1 MSEKLVSFALNQRVL
16 VLLIAFATLF
26 FGASSMMKLPVD
38 AYPDVAPTQV
48 KLILKASGMTP
59 AEMESR
65 VTIPIEQNM
74 QSIPNQTIVRSLSK
88 YGLCDI
94 TIDFEDGVDIYW
106 ARQQVA
112 QRLSEVMDDLPAS
125 VTGGLAPIT
134 TPLGEV
140 LMFTIESETLDLMQK
155 RTLLD
160 WVINRRIRSIDGVA
174 DTNALGGYV
183 KTYEIV
189 PNFTKMKRYKINMEM
204 LKETLEKNNQNDGVG
219 RLSLGEQ
226 SLFIRS
232 EGRLKNIEDIS
243 NLIIKHDSGR
253 DVKVSDISEI
263 QIGSLTRAGFVTKDG
278 EEEAVQGLILSRKGI
293 DTSGVLKRVK
303 AELAKIEKDL
313 PEGTTLNI
321 FYDRSDLVSKAINT
335 VSTALLEA
343 LVLIVIVLF
352 IFLGNFAS
360 AFSVAIILPFAG
372 MMTFIAM
379 GYFGISANLMS
390 LGGLAIA
397 IGMLVDAG
405 VVMVENISEHLADEK
420 NKSEPKLQLVLNSAT
435 EVASPVFTGIL
446 IIIIV
451 FLPLLT
457 LEGLEGKLFVPVA
470 LSIVFA
476 LTSSLILALTFIPVV
491 SFYILKQKPHAKV
504 PLMVFLESRYEKLL
518 KFSLGNQKTV
528 FTVAGV
534 LWILALGTYTQVG
547 KTFMP
552 ELDEGNVIIGIEKN
566 PSISLEAS
574 RDIDLKIQ
582 QALIREVPEVLSI
595 VARGGSDEIGLDPMG
610 LNDTDTFLVLKPKE
624 EWRVP
629 SNEWLLDEFR
639 RVLDEFVGVEYG
651 FTQPI
656 AMRISEMLSGS
667 RGDIVVNIYGEDATK
682 LEEIAKDV
690 YKITEQT
697 EGSSDVYKK
706 ANEGVAYWEVIFKDA
721 AMARYGVTRNELSA
735 YLQASVNGVE
745 VGIIQEDLRRIPLM
759 IKGSRDLQ
767 TSMNKNRNLQYVLKD
782 GTGVE
787 INELVDFK
795 MTLGPVQIDHENGM
809 RKSLVQT
816 NVVGRDLVG
825 FVDELSAKIDEG
837 IELPQGYFIEYAGE
851 YQNQQRAAAKLSFVV
866 PLSIGLVFILLLMT
880 FKSSLQAFLVLL
892 NIPFALIGGV
902 FGLYF
907 NGEYMSVPASVGFI
921 ALMGIAVLN
930 GVVMLN
936 YFNYLK
942 DSIKDSIELV
952 TVGSIRRL
960 RPVLMTAFIAALG
973 LIPMLFAT
981 GPGSEIQK
989 PLAIVIINGL
999 VTSTF
1004 LTLVL
1009 LPILYHKFV
1018 AKKKNN
1024 VDL

>member
-1 MSEKLVSFALNQRVL
+1 MSEKLINFALSQRIL
-16 VLLIAFATLF
+16 VLLVAFGVLI
-26 FGASSMMKLPVD
+26 FGASAMLKLPVD

-48 KLILKASGMTP
+48 KIILKSSGMTP
-59 AEMESR
+59 SEMESR
-65 VTIPIEQNM
+65 VMIPVEQNM
-74 QSIPNQTIVRSLSK
+74 QSIPNQMIVRSLAK
-88 YGLCDI
+88 YGVCDI

-112 QRLSEVMDDLPAS
+112 QRLSEVKDVLPQN

-140 LMFTIESETLDLMQK
+140 LMFTIESDTLDLMQK

-160 WVINRRIRSIDGVA
+160 WVINKRIRSIDGVA

-183 KTYEIV
+183 KTYEIT
-189 PNFTKMKRYKINMEM
+189 PDFLKMKLHKITMEM
-204 LKETLEKNNQNDGVG
+204 LEGALSKNNKNEGVG
-219 RLSLGEQ
+219 RLSIGEQ
-226 SLFIRS
+226 SLFIRT
-232 EGRLKNIEDIS
+232 EGRLKNLEDIS
-243 NLIIKHDSGR
+243 RLIIKNEDAR
-253 DVKVSDISEI
+253 DVRVSDIAEVK
-263 QIGSLTRAGFVTKDG
+263 IGSLTRGGFVTKDG
-278 EEEAVQGLILSRKGI
+278 IEEAVQGLILSRKGV

-303 AELAKIEKDL
+303 AELKSIEKEL
-313 PEGTTLNI
+313 PKGTTINI

-335 VSTALLEA
+335 VTKALLEA
-343 LVLIVIVLF
+343 MALIIIVLY
-352 IFLGNFAS
+352 IFLGSFAS
-360 AFSVAIILPFAG
+360 AFSVAIILPFAA

-379 GYFGISANLMS
+379 SYFGISANLMS

-405 VVMVENISEHLADEK
+405 VVMVENIAEHLHDEK
-420 NKSEPKLQLVLNSAT
+420 YKDESKLSVVISSAK
-435 EVASPVFTGIL
+435 EVATPVFTGIL

-491 SFYILKQKPHAKV
+491 SFYVLKKEAQKPVA
-504 PLMVFLESRYEKLL
+504 LMVFLQKRYEKILRYSL
-518 KFSLGNQKTV
+518 SHQKIVFSV
-528 FTVAGV
+528 VGV
-534 LWILALGTYTQVG
+534 LWVAAVVAYMGVG

-552 ELDEGNVIIGIEKN
+552 TLDEGNVIIGIEKN

-582 QALIREVPEVLSI
+582 QALLREVPEILSI

-610 LNDTDTFLVLKPKE
+610 LNDTDTFLVLKPKD

-639 RVLDEFVGVEYG
+639 RVLNNFIGIEYR

-656 AMRISEMLSGS
+656 AMRVSEMLSGS
-667 RGDIVVNIYGEDATK
+667 RGDIVVNIYGGDTEK
-682 LEEIAKDV
+682 LEGIAKEV
-690 YKITEQT
+690 VKLVESIK
-697 EGSSDVYKK
+697 GSSDVYKK
-706 ANEGVAYWEVIFKDA
+706 ANEGVAYWEIEFKDE
-721 AMARYGVTRNELSA
+721 AMARYGVSKDELSE
-735 YLQASVNGVE
+735 YLKASVDGIE

-759 IKGSRDLQ
+759 IKGDKTLQ
-767 TSMNKNRNLQYVLKD
+767 TSMSENRSLQYVLPNAQS
-782 GTGVE
+782 VE
-787 INELVDFK
+787 INELVNFK
-795 MTLGPVQIDHENGM
+795 MMQGPVQIDHENTM

-825 FVDELSAKIDEG
+825 FVNELSSLIDAKL
-837 IELPQGYFIEYAGE
+837 ELPQGYFIEYAGE
-851 YQNQQRAAAKLSFVV
+851 YQNQQRASKRLSVV
-866 PLSIGLVFILLLMT
+866 IPLSIVLVFILLFVT
-880 FKSSLQAFLVLL
+880 FNSSLQAFLVLL
-892 NIPFALIGGV
+892 NIPFALIGGI
-902 FGLYF
+902 FGLYYTQ
-907 NGEYMSVPASVGFI
+907 EYMSVPASVGFI

-930 GVVMLN
+930 GVVMLE
-936 YFNYLK
+936 YFNKLRGTVE
-942 DSIKDSIELV
+942 DSKELV
-952 TVGSIRRL
+952 IQGSLRRL

-999 VTSTF
+999 VSSTF

-1018 AKKKNN
+1018 AKKF
-1024 VDL
+1024 

>member
-16 VLLIAFATLF
+16 VLLLAFAVLF

-94 TIDFEDGVDIYW
+94 TIDFEEGVDIYW

-112 QRLSEVMDDLPAS
+112 QRLTEVMDELPSS
-125 VTGGLAPIT
+125 VAGGLAPIT

-140 LMFTIESETLDLMQK
+140 LMFTIESDTLDLMQK

-160 WVINRRIRSIDGVA
+160 WVINKRIRGIDGVA

-189 PNFTKMKRYKINMEM
+189 PNFTKMKRYKINMQM
-204 LKETLEKNNQNDGVG
+204 LKETLNNNNQNEGVG

-243 NLIIKHDSGR
+243 SLIIKHDSGR
-253 DVKVSDISEI
+253 DVKISDISEVR
-263 QIGSLTRAGFVTKDG
+263 IGSLTRAGFVTKDG
-278 EEEAVQGLILSRKGI
+278 KEEAVQGLILSRKGV
-293 DTSGVLKRVK
+293 DTSTVLKNVK
-303 AELAKIEKDL
+303 VELQKIEQDL
-313 PEGTTLNI
+313 PKGTTLNI

-335 VSTALLEA
+335 VSKALIEA

-352 IFLGNFAS
+352 IFLGNLAS
-360 AFSVAIILPFAG
+360 AFSVAIILPFAA

-379 GYFGISANLMS
+379 SYFGISANLMS

-405 VVMVENISEHLADEK
+405 VVMVENISEHLGDEK
-420 NKSEPKLQLVLNSAT
+420 HKNESKLGLVISSAK

-491 SFYILKQKPHAKV
+491 SFYILKQAPQPKV
-504 PLMVFLESRYEKLL
+504 LLMVFLENKYEKLL
-518 KFSLGNQKTV
+518 KFSLKNQKTV
-528 FTVAGV
+528 FVIAAV
-534 LWILALGTYTQVG
+534 LWSLALGAYTQVG

-582 QALIREVPEVLSI
+582 QALKREVPEIVSI
-595 VARGGSDEIGLDPMG
+595 IARGGSDEIGLDPMG
-610 LNDTDTFLVLKPKE
+610 LNDTDTFLVLKPKD

-667 RGDIVVNIYGEDATK
+667 RGDIVVNIYGGDSTK

-690 YKITEQT
+690 FKITQETQ
-697 EGSSDVYKK
+697 GSSDVYKK

-721 AMARYGVTRNELSA
+721 AMARYGVTRSELSS

-745 VGIIQEDLRRIPLM
+745 VGIIQEELRRIPLM

-782 GTGVE
+782 GTGIE

-825 FVDELSAKIDEG
+825 FVNELSSKIDEG
-837 IELPQGYFIEYAGE
+837 ITLPQGYFIEYAGE
-851 YQNQQRAAAKLSFVV
+851 YQNQQRAAKKLSFVV

-907 NGEYMSVPASVGFI
+907 TGEYMSVPAIVGFI

-936 YFNYLK
+936 YFNYLRVR
-942 DSIKDSIELV
+942 IEDSIELV
-952 TVGSIRRL
+952 TIGSIRRL

-1009 LPILYHKFV
+1009 LPILYHRFV
-1018 AKKKNN
+1018 IKKKSK
-1024 VDL
+1024 L

>member
-1 MSEKLVSFALNQRVL
+1 MSEKLVGFALSQRIL
-16 VLLIAFATLF
+16 VLLLATIVIF
-26 FGASSMMKLPVD
+26 FGASSMLKLPVD

-48 KLILKASGMTP
+48 KLILKSSGMTP
-59 AEMESR
+59 SEMESR

-112 QRLSEVMDDLPAS
+112 QRLAEVQEDLPANVS
-125 VTGGLAPIT
+125 GGLAPIT

-140 LMFTIESETLDLMQK
+140 LMFTIESDSLDLMQK

-160 WVINRRIRSIDGVA
+160 WVINKRIRSIDGVA
-174 DTNALGGYV
+174 DTNALGGFV

-189 PNFTKMKRYKINMEM
+189 PDFAKMKLYKITMDM
-204 LKETLEKNNQNDGVG
+204 LQDTLEKNNQNDGVG
-219 RLSLGEQ
+219 RLSIGEQ
-226 SLFIRS
+226 SLFVRS
-232 EGRLKNIEDIS
+232 EGRLKNTKDIAK
-243 NLIIKHDSGR
+243 LIIKHENGR
-253 DVKVSDISEI
+253 NIRVEDISEI
-263 QIGSLTRAGFVTKDG
+263 QIGSLTRGGFVTKDG
-278 EEEAVQGLILSRKGI
+278 EAEAVQGLVLSRKGV

-303 AELAKIEKDL
+303 AELKIIEKDL
-313 PEGTTLNI
+313 PDGTRIEI

-343 LVLIVIVLF
+343 MVLIVIVLF
-352 IFLGNFAS
+352 LFLGNFSS
-360 AFSVAIILPFAG
+360 AFSVAIILPFAA

-397 IGMLVDAG
+397 VGMLVDAG
-405 VVMVENISEHLADEK
+405 VVMVENISESLHDEK
-420 NKSEPKLQLVLNSAT
+420 NKDKSKIELVRESAS
-435 EVASPVFTGIL
+435 EVATPVFTGIL
-446 IIIIV
+446 IIIIL

-457 LEGLEGKLFVPVA
+457 LEGLEGRLFVPVA

-476 LTSSLILALTFIPVV
+476 LTSSLILALTFIPIV
-491 SFYILKQKPHAKV
+491 SFYVLKQKTYKKV
-504 PLMVFLESRYEKLL
+504 AMMVFLESIYGKLL
-518 KFSLGNQKTV
+518 NIVLHRQKTV
-528 FTVAGV
+528 FVIAGL
-534 LWILALGTYTQVG
+534 LWLLALGAYMQVG

-582 QALIREVPEVLSI
+582 QTLMREVPEVISI

-610 LNDTDTFLVLKPKE
+610 LNDTDTFLVLKPKD

-629 SNEWLLDEFR
+629 SNEWLLDQFR
-639 RVLDEFVGVEYG
+639 GVLEEFVGIEYG

-682 LEEIAKDV
+682 LEEIAKSIA
-690 YKITEQT
+690 KITKDT
-697 EGSSDVYKK
+697 SGSSDVYKK
-706 ANEGVAYWEVIFKDA
+706 ANEGVAYWEIEFKDE
-721 AMARYGVTRNELSA
+721 AMARYGVNRSDLSA
-735 YLQASVNGVE
+735 YLKTAVDGAD
-745 VGIIQEDLRRIPLM
+745 VGIIQEGLRRIPLM
-759 IKGSRDLQ
+759 IKGSEELQ
-767 TSMNKNRNLQYVLKD
+767 TSMIKNKNLQYVLED
-782 GTGVE
+782 GSSVAV
-787 INELVDFK
+787 NSLVNFN

-825 FVDELSAKIDEG
+825 FVDELSAKIDKQ
-837 IELPQGYFIEYAGE
+837 IELPQGYFIEFAGE
-851 YQNQQRAAAKLSFVV
+851 YQNQQRAAAKLSFIV

-880 FKSSLQAFLVLL
+880 FKSTLQAFLVLL

-907 NGEYMSVPASVGFI
+907 TGEYMSVPATVGFI

-936 YFNYLK
+936 YFNDLRGNVK
-942 DSIKDSIELV
+942 DSMQLV
-952 TVGSIRRL
+952 IIGAIRRL
-960 RPVLMTAFIAALG
+960 RPVLMTASIAALG

-981 GPGSEIQK
+981 GPGSEIQQ

-999 VTSTF
+999 VSSTF

-1009 LPILYHKFV
+1009 LPILYYKFV
-1018 AKKKNN
+1018 LRGK
-1024 VDL
+1024 

>member
-1 MSEKLVSFALNQRVL
+1 MSEKLVSFALSQRVL
-16 VLLIAFATLF
+16 VLLLAMVVLF
-26 FGASSMMKLPVD
+26 FGAMSMLKLPID

-48 KLILKASGMTP
+48 KMILKSSGMTP

-74 QSIPNQTIVRSLSK
+74 QSIPNQTIIRSLSK

-112 QRLSEVMDDLPAS
+112 QRLSEVMGDLPANVS
-125 VTGGLAPIT
+125 GGLAPIT

-140 LMFTIESETLDLMQK
+140 LMFTIESDTLTLMEK

-160 WVINRRIRSIDGVA
+160 WVINRKIRGIDGVA
-174 DTNALGGYV
+174 ETNALGGFV

-189 PNFTKMKRYKINMEM
+189 PDFSKMMQYKITMQM
-204 LKETLEKNNQNDGVG
+204 LQDTLMRNNQNDGIG

-226 SLFIRS
+226 SLYIRS
-232 EGRLKNIEDIS
+232 EGRLKNTEDIA
-243 NLIIKHDSGR
+243 NLIIKQENGANIR
-253 DVKVSDISEI
+253 VSDVGTIE
-263 QIGSLTRAGFVTKDG
+263 IGSLTRAGFVTKDG
-278 EEEAVQGLILSRKGI
+278 KEEAVQGLILARKGV
-293 DTSGVLKRVK
+293 DTSSLLTRVK
-303 AELAKIEKDL
+303 SELQKIEKDL
-313 PEGTTLNI
+313 PKGTKINI
-321 FYDRSDLVSKAINT
+321 FYDRSDLVGKAIST
-335 VSTALLEA
+335 VSKALLEA
-343 LVLIVIVLF
+343 LVLIVIILF
-352 IFLGNFAS
+352 VFLGNFAS
-360 AFSVAIILPFAG
+360 AFSVAIILPFAA

-379 GYFGISANLMS
+379 GYFGITANLMS

-405 VVMVENISEHLADEK
+405 VVMVENISEHLHSEK
-420 NKSEPKLQLVLNSAT
+420 YKNEPKLDLVLKSAK
-435 EVASPVFTGIL
+435 EVASPIFTGIL

-476 LTSSLILALTFIPVV
+476 LSSSLLLALTFIPVI
-491 SFYILKQKPHAKV
+491 SFYVLKQTPHAN
-504 PLMVFLESRYEKLL
+504 PMIMVFLEKVYAVVL
-518 KFSLGNQKTV
+518 KWTLSHQKTV
-528 FTVAGV
+528 FLTAGV
-534 LWILALGTYTQVG
+534 LWILALGAYTQVG

-566 PSISLEAS
+566 PSISLDAS

-582 QALIREVPEVLSI
+582 QTLLREVPEILSI

-624 EWRVP
+624 QWRVP
-629 SNEWLLDEFR
+629 SNEWLLDQFR
-639 RVLDEFVGVEYG
+639 MVLDQFVGIEYG

-656 AMRISEMLSGS
+656 AMRISEMISGS
-667 RGDIVVNIYGEDATK
+667 RGDIVVNIYGEDSTK
-682 LEEIAKDV
+682 LEDIAKKIA
-690 YKITEQT
+690 KITENIK
-697 EGSSDVYKK
+697 GSSDVYKK
-706 ANEGVAYWEVIFKDA
+706 ANEGVAYWQIEFKDE
-721 AMARYGVTRNELSA
+721 AMARYKVSRDELA
-735 YLQASVNGVE
+735 GYLKIAVNGSGA
-745 VGIIQEDLRRIPLM
+745 GIIQEDLRRIPLM
-759 IKGSRDLQ
+759 IKGSHEMQ
-767 TSMNKNRNLQYVLKD
+767 TSMSKNVNLQYVLKD
-782 GTGVE
+782 GSSVE
-787 INELVDFK
+787 LNELVNFK
-795 MTLGPVQIDHENGM
+795 KTLGPVQIDHENGM

-816 NVVGRDLVG
+816 NVAGRDLVG
-825 FVDELSAKIDEG
+825 FVDELSAKIEA
-837 IELPQGYFIEYAGE
+837 EVQLPQGYFVEYAGE
-851 YQNQQRAAAKLSFVV
+851 YQNQQRASKRLSFIV
-866 PLSIGLVFILLLMT
+866 PLSIGLVFILLLLT

-902 FGLYF
+902 YGLYF
-907 NGEYMSVPASVGFI
+907 TGEYMSVPATVGFI

-930 GVVMLN
+930 GVVMIN

-942 DSIKDSIELV
+942 HSVEDAMEIV
-952 TVGSIRRL
+952 TQGSLRRL

-999 VTSTF
+999 VSSTF

-1018 AKKKNN
+1018 LKSAKE
-1024 VDL
+1024 

>member
-1 MSEKLVSFALNQRVL
+1 MSEKLVGFALSQRFL
-16 VLLIAFATLF
+16 VLLLAVTVLF

-48 KLILKASGMTP
+48 KLILKSSGMTP

-65 VTIPIEQNM
+65 VTIPIEQNL

-112 QRLSEVMDDLPAS
+112 QRLSEVMGDLPS
-125 VTGGLAPIT
+125 NVSGGLAPIT

-140 LMFTIESETLDLMQK
+140 LMFTIESETLSLMQK

-160 WVINRRIRSIDGVA
+160 WVINKRVRAIDGVA

-189 PNFTKMKRYKINMEM
+189 PNFANMKQYKVSMNMI
-204 LKETLEKNNQNDGVG
+204 KDTLSQNNQNDGIG

-232 EGRLKNIEDIS
+232 EGRLKNLNDIS
-243 NLIIKHDSGR
+243 KLIIKQENGR
-253 DVKVSDISEI
+253 NVRISDVSKV

-278 EEEAVQGLILSRKGI
+278 ESEAVQGLVLSRKGEN
-293 DTSGVLKRVK
+293 TSAVLKRVK
-303 AELAKIEKDL
+303 AELQTIEKEL
-313 PEGTTLNI
+313 PKGTSINI
-321 FYDRSDLVSKAINT
+321 FYDRSDLVSKAIST
-335 VSTALLEA
+335 VSNALLEA
-343 LVLIVIVLF
+343 SVLIIIVLF
-352 IFLGNFAS
+352 LFLGSFSS
-360 AFSVAIILPFAG
+360 AFSVAVILPFSA

-379 GYFGISANLMS
+379 SYFGISANLMS

-397 IGMLVDAG
+397 VGILVDAG
-405 VVMVENISEHLADEK
+405 VVMVENIGSYLHDEK
-420 NKSEPKLQLVLNSAT
+420 NRNENKLSLVLKASK
-435 EVASPVFTGIL
+435 EVATPVFTGIL
-446 IIIIV
+446 IIIIL

-476 LTSSLILALTFIPVV
+476 LSSSLILALTFIPIV
-491 SFYILKQKPHAKV
+491 SYYVLKHAPHPNVKFI
-504 PLMVFLESRYEKLL
+504 VFLENKYENIL
-518 KFSLGNQKTV
+518 KYVLSHQKVV
-528 FTVAGV
+528 FITAGV
-534 LWILALGTYTQVG
+534 LWMLAVGAYTQVG

-574 RDIDLKIQ
+574 KDIDLKIQ
-582 QALIREVPEVLSI
+582 QTLLREVPEIVSI

-610 LNDTDTFLVLKPKE
+610 LNDTDTFLVLKPKD

-629 SNEWLLDEFR
+629 SNKWLLDKFR
-639 RVLDEFVGVEYG
+639 EVLDEFVGIEYG

-667 RGDIVVNIYGEDATK
+667 RGDIVVNIYGEDASK
-682 LEEIAKDV
+682 LDSIAKEIASIAENV
-690 YKITEQT
+690 N
-697 EGSSDVYKK
+697 GSSDVYKK
-706 ANEGVAYWEVIFKDA
+706 ANEGVAYWEIEFKDEA
-721 AMARYGVTRNELSA
+721 LARYGVSRSDLSLYMQTA
-735 YLQASVNGVE
+735 INGTQE
-745 VGIIQEDLRRIPLM
+745 GIIQEELRRIPLM
-759 IKGSRDLQ
+759 IKGSQDMQ
-767 TSMNKNRNLQYVLKD
+767 TSMSKSVDLQYILDD
-782 GTGVE
+782 GSSVG
-787 INELVDFK
+787 ISELVEFK

-825 FVDELSAKIDEG
+825 FVDELSSKIDEA
-837 IELPQGYFIEYAGE
+837 IELPQGYFVEYAGE
-851 YQNQQRAAAKLSFVV
+851 YQNQQRASAKLSFII
-866 PLSIGLVFILLLMT
+866 PLSIGIVFILLVMT
-880 FKSSLQAFLVLL
+880 FKSSLQAFLVLM

-902 FGLYF
+902 FGLYLS
-907 NGEYMSVPASVGFI
+907 GEYLSVPATVGFI

-936 YFNYLK
+936 YFNDLK
-942 DSIKDSIELV
+942 SSINDSMELV
-952 TVGSIRRL
+952 IIGATRRL
-960 RPVLMTAFIAALG
+960 RPVLMTASIAALG

-981 GPGSEIQK
+981 GPGSEIQQ
-989 PLAIVIINGL
+989 PLAIVIITGL
-999 VTSTF
+999 VSSTF

-1009 LPILYHKFV
+1009 LPILYHRFIL
-1018 AKKKNN
+1018 KK
-1024 VDL
+1024 